1 MVMCVMCVQ
10 CAFTPFTRRC
20 VCVCYAQIR
29 NTPLCN
35 CSHLVWH
42 DSPKGYFFYY
52 YRRHCRPLLLVAV
65 AVIFINIL
73 LFSVEVSPRMHGEIS
88 SAIADSAKRQ
98 PPKTYYKSSSRIQR
112 SMRIEKSMATHKQ
125 GIVHSPIHSG

>member
-10 CAFTPFTRRC
+10 CAFTPFTRH
-20 VCVCYAQIR
+20 VCVTHKLETLHFAIVLISFGTIAR
-29 NTPLCN
+29 R
-35 CSHLVWH
+35 VI
-42 DSPKGYFFYY
+42 FFYY